1 MEIIDYIEQYNS
13 VFTFASFNFA
23 LNYLLINKLNHVNL
37 PELSELTSDEFS
49 TISKSFWNF

>member
-49 TISKSFWNF
+49 RISKSFWNF